1 MNENARNMSTLRP
14 ITLIT
19 GASAGIGAALAS
31 VFAEHGHELVLT
43 ARRAGELSIVADK
56 IVQAGHAETA
66 RPHLLP
72 IDLAQ
77 RGGSDRIA
85 DELAG
90 RGLEPAIVVNNAGF
104 GLYGDAARLD
114 RAVQLSMIDLNM
126 RALTDLSL
134 RFIDGMARHRGGIL
148 NVASLAAF
156 VPGPSM
162 AVYHASKAYALSLS
176 EALHQ
181 ELAPKGIKVTVLCP
195 GPVKTEF
202 QERSGMGESLYPR
215 FLVRSA
221 ERVAREGYDGFMAG
235 RRVVLPGSHVKVAA
249 ALLRLLPGGAAV
261 VDELGKR
268 IESFPRQPRRA
279 RNRRRPCQRHRQ
291 S

>member
-1 MNENARNMSTLRP
+1 MSILRP
-14 ITLIT
+14 VTLIT
-19 GASAGIGAALAS
+19 GASAGIGAALAN
-31 VFAEHGHELVLT
+31 VFAEHGHDLVLT
-43 ARRAGELSIVADK
+43 ARREGELSAVADK
-56 IVQAGHAETA
+56 IVQAGHPAAAA
-66 RPHLLP
+66 RPHVLP

-77 RGGSDRIA
+77 RGASDRIA
-85 DELAG
+85 EELVM

-104 GLYGDAARLD
+104 GLYGEAARLD
-114 RAVQLSMIDLNM
+114 RGAQLAMIELNIRM
-126 RALTDLSL
+126 LTDLSL
-134 RFIDGMARHRGGIL
+134 RFIDSLARHRGGIL

-202 QERSGMGESLYPR
+202 QARSGMDESLYPS
-215 FLVRSA
+215 FLARSA

-249 ALLRLLPGGAAV
+249 ALLRLLPGRVAIA
-261 VDELGKR
+261 LA
-268 IESFPRQPRRA
+268 RRS
-279 RNRRRPCQRHRQ
+279 RTQT
-291 S
+291 

>member
-1 MNENARNMSTLRP
+1 MSTLRP
-14 ITLIT
+14 VTLIT

-31 VFAEHGHELVLT
+31 IFAEHGHELALT
-43 ARRAGELSIVADK
+43 ARRAAELSAVADK
-56 IVQAGHAETA
+56 IVQAGHGQTVP
-66 RPHLLP
+66 PHILP

-85 DELAG
+85 EELAR
-90 RGLEPAIVVNNAGF
+90 RGLEAGIVVNNAGF
-104 GLYGDAARLD
+104 GLYGEAARLD
-114 RAVQLSMIDLNM
+114 RAAQLTMIELNI

-134 RFIDGMARHRGGIL
+134 RFIDSLARHRGGIL

-202 QERSGMGESLYPR
+202 QARSGLDESLYPR
-215 FLVRSA
+215 FLARSA
-221 ERVAREGYDGFMAG
+221 ERVAREGYHGFMAG

-249 ALLRLLPGGAAV
+249 VLLRLLPGGAAV
-261 VDELGKR
+261 ALA
-268 IESFPRQPRRA
+268 RRS
-279 RNRRRPCQRHRQ
+279 RTRT
-291 S
+291 

>member
-1 MNENARNMSTLRP
+1 MVGPEHADEWERSHMSALRP
-14 ITLIT
+14 VTLIT

-31 VFAEHGHELVLT
+31 VFAEHGHELVLA
-43 ARRAGELSIVADK
+43 ARRAGDLSTVADK
-56 IVQAGHAETA
+56 IAQAGHQAATA
-66 RPHLLP
+66 RPHVLP

-77 RGGSDRIA
+77 RGASDRLA
-85 DELAG
+85 EELAA

-104 GLYGDAARLD
+104 GLYGEAARLD
-114 RAVQLSMIDLNM
+114 RAAQLDMIELNM

-134 RFIDGMARHRGGIL
+134 RFLDGMARYRGGIL

-162 AVYHASKAYALSLS
+162 AVYHASKVYALSLS

-181 ELAPKGIKVTVLCP
+181 ELKPKGVKVTVLCP

-215 FLVRSA
+215 FLARSA
-221 ERVAREGYDGFMAG
+221 ERVALEGYEGFMAG
-235 RRVVLPGSHVKVAA
+235 RRVVIPGSHNKVAA
-249 ALLRLLPGGAAV
+249 ALLRLLPRGAAV
-261 VDELGKR
+261 ALA
-268 IESFPRQPRRA
+268 RRS
-279 RNRRRPCQRHRQ
+279 RTLT
-291 S
+291 

>member
-1 MNENARNMSTLRP
+1 MSTLRP
-14 ITLIT
+14 VTLIT

-43 ARRAGELSIVADK
+43 ARRAPELSAVADK
-56 IVQAGHAETA
+56 IVQAGRAT
-66 RPHLLP
+66 RPHVLS

-85 DELAG
+85 EELAG

-104 GLYGDAARLD
+104 GLYGAAAQLD
-114 RAVQLSMIDLNM
+114 RAAQLAMIELNM

-134 RFIDGMARHRGGIL
+134 RFIDGLARHRGGIL

-181 ELAPKGIKVTVLCP
+181 ELAPRGVKVTVLCP

-202 QERSGMGESLYPR
+202 NALSGMDESLYPR
-215 FLVRSA
+215 FLARSA
-221 ERVAREGYDGFMAG
+221 ERVAREGYDGFMRG
-235 RRVVLPGSHVKVAA
+235 QRVVIPGSHVKVAA

-261 VDELGKR
+261 ALA
-268 IESFPRQPRRA
+268 RRS
-279 RNRRRPCQRHRQ
+279 RTQT
-291 S
+291 